1 MRKTGNF
8 SKLAHV
14 TIKALRRHGR
24 IGLLLPSCPCVRR
37 TGQQHRLQ
45 PVSGGNGYP
54 YGNDQLSRAS
64 GQG

>member
-24 IGLLLPSCPCVRR
+24 IGLLLPNCPCVRR

-45 PVSGGNGYP
+45 LVSGGNGYP